1 MNVCEKWMQVD
12 IIFGGDGKRFEKES
26 LLTEVYEEAVAGHSP
41 DKIKAVLKSFLE
53 EDEKKM
59 PTAKQIRSALN
70 GTPTES
76 RDRASESVSRI
87 WGLIGSLGSYDATGA
102 KQRLNDEEWEAVRL
116 YGGWQAVCDVTYAK
130 ETQWKAQMRDLLNS
144 IYNRTSHGHA
154 PRLPDADDETPHQ
167 IDIPQSKEVAIYE
180 S

>member
-144 IYNRTSHGHA
+144 IYKRTAHGH
-154 PRLPDADDETPHQ
+154 DAKLGIGGNKAHYELEKVD
-167 IDIPQSKEVAIYE
+167 SKEVAFYG
-180 S
+180 